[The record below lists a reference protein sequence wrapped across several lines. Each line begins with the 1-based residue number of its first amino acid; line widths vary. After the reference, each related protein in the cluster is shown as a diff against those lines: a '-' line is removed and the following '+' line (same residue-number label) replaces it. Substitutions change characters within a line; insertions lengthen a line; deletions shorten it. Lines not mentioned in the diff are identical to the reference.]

1 MLADGQTTKMIALIL
16 KVSAKDIE
24 YHRQKI
30 VQKLGI
36 PHHNIALITR
46 AAVELG
52 LIEP

>member
-1 MLADGQTTKMIALIL
+1 MIAESQTTKAIALML
-16 KVSAKDIE
+16 KVSAKTVE

-30 VQKLGI
+30 VRKLGI
-36 PHHNIALITR
+36 PHHNAALITR